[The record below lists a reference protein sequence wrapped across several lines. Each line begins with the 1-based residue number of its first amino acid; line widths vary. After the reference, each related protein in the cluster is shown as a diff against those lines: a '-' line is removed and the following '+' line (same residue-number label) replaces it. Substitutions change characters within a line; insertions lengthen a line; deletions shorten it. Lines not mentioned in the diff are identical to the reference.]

1 MHVDSWGKLIDP
13 RATAR
18 HHTYAIVAD
27 NTLASIWNDLAMLRE
42 AITEIETANSEVT
55 PIDFTISNMV
65 WLNSQE
71 AHDKTRRGPLM
82 ISLKSKN
89 ATNAAID
96 LNLAIHGITCS
107 ISIYIPWLPECFW
120 YQDWGHCVMEC
131 TGEECCSHCTGP
143 HAIVKN
149 TAQIVTCQSNNES
162 NER

>member
-71 AHDKTRRGPLM
+71 AHDKT
-82 ISLKSKN
+82 SV
-89 ATNAAID
+89 
-96 LNLAIHGITCS
+96 LALCRETGVDTTFRTGYMH
-107 ISIYIPWLPECFW
+107 PEKRNKAWFGSF
-120 YQDWGHCVMEC
+120 QL
-131 TGEECCSHCTGP
+131 
-143 HAIVKN
+143 
-149 TAQIVTCQSNNES
+149 Q
-162 NER
+162 